1 MDKGEVGYGVEI
13 MWGWSKY
20 ISRAGVA
27 LALALPCFSS
37 PATADPVQRATPVA
51 GSVIARKTGEE
62 VRFIDVSDWRVVD
75 LHQDLLTGDVLRT
88 NANGQLAI
96 VFSDHTQVRLGRNSS
111 LQVKRMATSGDTILN
126 LQSGTI
132 WARAER
138 GGQGLTVETPAAAA
152 AIRGTDWTM
161 TVKGDQTSMIVL
173 EGRVALSNP
182 QGSVE
187 VNQGEGAVA
196 TIGQAPHK
204 LIDVNP
210 DDREQMLFYLD
221 LRDGFGLM
229 PTSPLRADRMA
240 TERRRLLALPPER
253 RTTEDWLELAEVQ
266 SAFDGRQTAAATL
279 QNIRGRKL
287 TVAQQ
292 ARVDLLDATIAGS
305 EKRYGDAAK
314 LFQKALPHLDPT
326 RRNMAQYGGYFARS
340 LADPAHA
347 EHPPANTAGPYGAIM
362 QAYTAGFLENP
373 RAALEIIRKAEQRYP
388 DDPTLPAI
396 RAQLAQL
403 IDDREQM
410 KEAIERSLA
419 LDPDHPMAL
428 SARASY
434 RAVYESDINGALAD
448 LNRAIE
454 LAPGAS
460 GTLNSLGLLQGSRD
474 ANDEAEKA
482 FKKAI
487 ELDPQDPVPHAN
499 LAILYLDQARMK
511 EAKRE
516 IDTAIAL
523 DPSFDI
529 ALLARG
535 RYYLQSGEKD
545 KALEDLLA
553 ASTANPA
560 HSQSQLMLA
569 AAHYEKGDRIPSE
582 QALDNANRIDDD
594 DPVISAFRTAVDID
608 DYDADSAIRN
618 AQDFLRRSRARG
630 GDYSGLGANASAG
643 STLNDAFR
651 LQGLDAWGRY
661 YGDAVFDPFEGSG
674 YIDQSIKGSIFPF
687 VNATSFSDDN
697 VIQNRGNAS
706 SYSSFIQGLLLSPH
720 MLSGRSRSAS
730 LFDVP
735 FIEGSL
741 GGGINSV
748 DGHTRRIG
756 EAEIQGYSNA
766 TIPIS
771 FFGNLTWE
779 ELALDGNYRDFG
791 GYATDNKLLG
801 GNGYITATVTPD
813 DRVVAYFNH
822 AKNDGTLNAL
832 STDPTLSTILNV
844 NVFDPILTPFFG
856 IPPAPDELPLYR
868 TQTNSSELTNAG
880 VGWSHTFAYE
890 NILNG
895 ALLYQET
902 KSKTSFDLSYD
913 WSDVPFFSVPGSGD
927 IRPFGQTSRETEAQ
941 AYIAA
946 LSHSI
951 GDGPL
956 TWRYGVEGGWI
967 DSSAKTY
974 FHLEDIIPGF
984 IDGVTDGPTETDA
997 RTNIG
1002 RAYIDLLHEITP
1014 DLKGEYALFATRM
1027 SGDGVDVSRFEP
1039 RFGLAWS
1046 PVQNHWLRAAFMRQS
1061 VDTGVPTLA
1070 PIGILGLQPN
1080 QFSVGTEGY
1089 TDTVALQWDAE
1100 WTDRLFTSVEY
1111 QHQELHDF
1119 SIDLPLIALPA
1130 IDSLPLSRGS
1140 IDRAAVTGN
1149 VALGYGF
1156 GLSATYAY
1164 MDSENKDPLEP
1175 NYGGSLPYIPKNSGQ
1190 IALTWVNEAKVK
1202 ATVAANYIGER
1213 DGDDLGT
1220 KLDDYWS
1227 LDAHL
1232 IWEPFDKRI
1241 ALEAAA
1247 YNLLD
1252 EEFEITPGVPGWGR
1266 AFKGTLKVRF

>member
-1 MDKGEVGYGVEI
+1 MRGYSSNICRVG
-13 MWGWSKY
+13 M
-20 ISRAGVA
+20 A
-27 LALALPCFSS
+27 LAFAVPGFGLP
-37 PATADPVQRATPVA
+37 AMADPVPRATPVA
-51 GSVIARKTGEE
+51 GSVIARKIGEE

-75 LHQDLLTGDVLRT
+75 INQDLLTGDVLRT

-111 LQVKRMATSGDTILN
+111 LQVKKMAAGGDTVLN

-161 TVKGDQTSMIVL
+161 TVEGAKTSMIVL

-187 VNQGEGAVA
+187 VNEGEGAVA
-196 TIGQAPHK
+196 TIGQAPTK
-204 LIDVNP
+204 IISVNP

-221 LRDGFGLM
+221 LRDGFDLM

-266 SAFDGRQTAAATL
+266 SAFDGRHAAAATL
-279 QNIRGRKL
+279 KNIRDRKL
-287 TVAQQ
+287 TTAQQ
-292 ARVDLLDATIAGS
+292 ARVDLIDATIAGS

-347 EHPPANTAGPYGAIM
+347 EQPPANTTGPYGAIM
-362 QAYTAGFLENP
+362 EAYTTGFLKNP
-373 RAALEIIRKAEQRYP
+373 RAALDIIKKAEQRYP
-388 DDPTLPAI
+388 DDPTLPAV
-396 RAQLAQL
+396 RAQLAEL
-403 IDDREQM
+403 TDDREQM
-410 KEAIERSLA
+410 KEAIERSLS

-428 SARASY
+428 SARAGY
-434 RAVYESDINGALAD
+434 KATYESDINGALAD
-448 LNRAIE
+448 LNRAIA

-460 GTLNSLGLLQGSRD
+460 GTLNSLGLLQSSRD
-474 ANDEAEKA
+474 ANGEAEKA

-487 ELDPQDPVPHAN
+487 ELDPQDPLLHAN

-523 DPSFDI
+523 DPSFDH

-535 RYYLQSGEKD
+535 RYYLQTGERD
-545 KALEDLLA
+545 KALADLLA

-560 HSQSQLMLA
+560 HSQSQFMLA
-569 AAHYEKGDRIPSE
+569 AAHYEKGDRLPSE
-582 QALDNANRIDDD
+582 QALDNANRLDDD
-594 DPVISAFRTAVDID
+594 DPVISSFRTAIDID
-608 DYDADSAIRN
+608 DYDSDGAIRN
-618 AQDFLRRSRARG
+618 AQEFLRRSRARG

-661 YGDAVFDPFEGSG
+661 YGDAVFDPFNGTG

-697 VIQNRGNAS
+697 IIQNRGNAS

-720 MLSGRSRSAS
+720 MLSGRSRSVT

-756 EAEIQGYSNA
+756 EAEIQGYSNE
-766 TIPIS
+766 TIPLS
-771 FFGNLTWE
+771 FYGNLTWE
-779 ELALDGNYRDFG
+779 ELALDGDYRDFG
-791 GYATDNKLLG
+791 GFETENKIVG
-801 GNGYITATVTPD
+801 GNGYLTATVTPD
-813 DRVVAYFNH
+813 DRVVAYVNH

-832 STDPTLSTILNV
+832 SAGSALTDFLNLLGAGVPTEISSQYSYRRNV
-844 NVFDPILTPFFG
+844 
-856 IPPAPDELPLYR
+856 
-868 TQTNSSELTNAG
+868 SETTNAG
-880 VGWSHTFAYE
+880 LGWSHTFSYE

-895 ALLYQET
+895 ALLYSESKSRTSTSLQVDDAPVLGLRDPDIIPFLDGTEELS
-902 KSKTSFDLSYD
+902 SKT
-913 WSDVPFFSVPGSGD
+913 
-927 IRPFGQTSRETEAQ
+927 
-941 AYIAA
+941 YIGA

-951 GDGPL
+951 GSGPL
-956 TWRYGVEGGWI
+956 TWRYGIEGGWI
-967 DSSAKTY
+967 DASTTTFSRLHELFPRFPVLPET
-974 FHLEDIIPGF
+974 
-984 IDGVTDGPTETDA
+984 TSGPDTFGN
-997 RTNIG
+997 RVNIG
-1002 RAYIDLLHEITP
+1002 RAYIDVLHEITP
-1014 DLKGEYALFATRM
+1014 NLKGEYALFGTRM
-1027 SGDGVDVSRFEP
+1027 EGDGVDVSRFEP

-1061 VDTGVPTLA
+1061 LDTGVPTLA
-1070 PIGILGLQPN
+1070 PIGILGLQAN
-1080 QFSVGTEGY
+1080 QYSVGVDGY
-1089 TDTVALQWDAE
+1089 TDTAALQWDAE
-1100 WTDRLFTSVEY
+1100 WTDRFFTSVEY

-1119 SIDLPLIALPA
+1119 SIDFPLISLPA
-1130 IDSLPLSRGS
+1130 ADSLPLSRGS
-1140 IDRAAVTGN
+1140 IDRAAVTAN

-1164 MDSENKDPLEP
+1164 MESENKDPLEP
-1175 NYGGSLPYIPKNSGQ
+1175 NYGGSLPFIPKNSGQ

-1232 IWEPFDKRI
+1232 VWEPFDNRI
-1241 ALEAAA
+1241 ELEAAA

-1252 EEFEITPGVPGWGR
+1252 EDFEITPGVPGWGR

>member
-1 MDKGEVGYGVEI
+1 MRGYFSNICRV
-13 MWGWSKY
+13 
-20 ISRAGVA
+20 GVA
-27 LALALPCFSS
+27 LALVVPGFSP
-37 PATADPVQRATPVA
+37 PAAADPVQRATPVA

-62 VRFIDVSDWRVVD
+62 VRFIDVSNWRVVD
-75 LHQDLLTGDVLRT
+75 INQDLLTGDVLRT

-111 LQVKRMATSGDTILN
+111 LQVKKMAASGDTTLE

-161 TVKGDQTSMIVL
+161 TVEGNKTSMIVL

-187 VNQGEGAVA
+187 VNEGEGAVA
-196 TIGQAPHK
+196 TIGQAPSK
-204 LIDVNP
+204 IISVNP

-221 LRDGFGLM
+221 LRDGFDLM

-240 TERRRLLALPPER
+240 TERRRLVGLPPER

-266 SAFDGRQTAAATL
+266 SAFDGRQAAAATL

-287 TVAQQ
+287 TTAQQ
-292 ARVDLLDATIAGS
+292 ARVDLIDATIAGS

-314 LFQKALPHLDPT
+314 LFQKALPHLDAT

-347 EHPPANTAGPYGAIM
+347 EQPPANTAGPYGAIM
-362 QAYTAGFLENP
+362 EAYTTGFLKNP
-373 RAALEIIRKAEQRYP
+373 RAALEIIKKAEQRYP
-388 DDPTLPAI
+388 DDPTLPAV

-403 IDDREQM
+403 TDDREQM
-410 KEAIERSLA
+410 KEAIERSLS

-428 SARASY
+428 SARAGY
-434 RAVYESDINGALAD
+434 KAIYESDIDGALAD
-448 LNRAIE
+448 LNRAIA

-460 GTLNSLGLLQGSRD
+460 GTLNSLGLLQSSRD
-474 ANDEAEKA
+474 ADGEAEQA

-487 ELDPQDPVPHAN
+487 ELDPQDPLLRAN
-499 LAILYLDQARMK
+499 LSILYLDQGRMK
-511 EAKRE
+511 EAKHE

-535 RYYLQSGEKD
+535 RYYLQTGERD
-545 KALEDLLA
+545 KALQDLLA

-569 AAHYEKGDRIPSE
+569 AAHYEKGDRIPSQ
-582 QALDNANRIDDD
+582 QALDNADRLDKN

-608 DYDADSAIRN
+608 DYDADGAIRN
-618 AQDFLRRSRARG
+618 AQEFLRRSRARG

-661 YGDAVFDPFEGSG
+661 YGDAVFDPFNGTG

-697 VIQNRGNAS
+697 IIQNRGNAS

-720 MLSGRSRSAS
+720 MLSGRSRSAT

-756 EAEIQGYSNA
+756 EADIQGYSNE

-771 FFGNLTWE
+771 FYGNLTWE
-779 ELALDGNYRDFG
+779 ELALDRDYQDFG
-791 GYATDNKLLG
+791 GVQTDNKLLSA
-801 GNGYITATVTPD
+801 NGYLTATVTPD
-813 DRVVAYFNH
+813 DRVVAFVNH
-822 AKNDGTLNAL
+822 GKNDGTLNAL
-832 STDPTLSTILNV
+832 SSNTGFMELLFRV
-844 NVFDPILTPFFG
+844 PIP
-856 IPPAPDELPLYR
+856 LPLYTTEETLR
-868 TQTNSSELTNAG
+868 ESTYAG
-880 VGWSHTFAYE
+880 IGWSHTFAYE
-890 NILNG
+890 NVLNG
-895 ALLYQET
+895 ALLYSGSKSNTSSVLDVDLDPVFIGRGIPFIIPFTNVTQET
-902 KSKTSFDLSYD
+902 ES
-913 WSDVPFFSVPGSGD
+913 
-927 IRPFGQTSRETEAQ
+927 QT
-941 AYIAA
+941 YIGA

-951 GDGPL
+951 GAGPL
-956 TWRYGVEGGWI
+956 TFRYGIEGGWLDASSTVDTTLLGLTAPTDRTENTI
-967 DSSAKTY
+967 D
-974 FHLEDIIPGF
+974 
-984 IDGVTDGPTETDA
+984 
-997 RTNIG
+997 IG
-1002 RAYIDLLHEITP
+1002 RGYIDVLHEITP
-1014 DLKGEYALFATRM
+1014 DLKGEYALFATRLE
-1027 SGDGVDVSRFEP
+1027 GDGIDISRLEP
-1039 RFGLAWS
+1039 RFGLAWA

-1061 VDTGVPTLA
+1061 FDIGIPTLA
-1070 PIGILGLQPN
+1070 PIGVLGLQAN
-1080 QFSVGTEGY
+1080 QFSANPRGY

-1100 WTDRLFTSVEY
+1100 WADRFFTSVEY

-1119 SIDLPLIALPA
+1119 SIDFPMI
-1130 IDSLPLSRGS
+1130 SLPSDTSLPISRGS
-1140 IDRAAVTGN
+1140 IDRAAVTAN
-1149 VALGYGF
+1149 VVLGHGF

-1164 MDSENKDPLEP
+1164 MDSENRDPLEP
-1175 NYGGSLPYIPKNSGQ
+1175 IYGGPLPFIPQNSGQ

-1213 DGDDLGT
+1213 DGDRFGT

-1232 IWEPFDKRI
+1232 VWEPFDKRLE
-1241 ALEAAA
+1241 LEAAA

-1252 EEFEITPGVPGWGR
+1252 EDFEITPGVPGWGR

>member
-1 MDKGEVGYGVEI
+1 MSGLRSVLCA
-13 MWGWSKY
+13 ST
-20 ISRAGVA
+20 S
-27 LALALPCFSS
+27 LALMSTLLSF
-37 PATADPVQRATPVA
+37 PVAAEPIQRSTPVA

-62 VRFIDVSDWRVVD
+62 VRFVDVTNWRVVD
-75 LHQDLLTGDVLRT
+75 LNQDLLDGDVLRT
-88 NANGQLAI
+88 NATGQLAI
-96 VFSDHTQVRLGRNSS
+96 LFSDHTQIRLGRNSA
-111 LQVKRMATSGDTILN
+111 LQVKKMSATGDTILN

-132 WARAER
+132 WARAQR

-161 TVKGDQTSMIVL
+161 TVEGARTSMIVL
-173 EGRVALSNP
+173 EGRVSLTNP
-182 QGSVE
+182 QGSVD
-187 VNQGEGAVA
+187 VNEGEGAVA

-204 LIDVNP
+204 LISVNP

-240 TERRRLLALPPER
+240 TERRRLLALPPGR

-266 SAFDGRQTAAATL
+266 SAFDGRQAAAATL

-287 TVAQQ
+287 SVAQQ

-305 EKRYGDAAK
+305 EKRYDDAAK
-314 LFQKALPHLDPT
+314 LFARALPHLDPT

-340 LADPAHA
+340 LADPSHF
-347 EHPPANTAGPYGAIM
+347 EPPPANTTGPYGAIM
-362 QAYTAGFLENP
+362 QAYTTGFLENP
-373 RAALEIIRKAEQRYP
+373 RAAIEIIRKAEQRYP

-403 IDDREQM
+403 IDDRAQM
-410 KEAIERSLA
+410 KEAADRSLS

-428 SARASY
+428 AARAGY
-434 RAVYESDINGALAD
+434 RAAYESDINGALAD

-460 GTLNSLGLLQGSRD
+460 GTLNSLGLLQSSRD
-474 ANDEAEKA
+474 ANGEAEEA

-487 ELDPQDPVPHAN
+487 ELDPQDPLLHAN

-535 RYYLQSGEKD
+535 RYYLQTGERD

-553 ASTANPA
+553 ASTANPG

-569 AAHYEKGDRIPSE
+569 AAHYEKGDRLPSE
-582 QALDNANRIDDD
+582 QALDNANRLDDN

-608 DYDADSAIRN
+608 DYNADGAIAN
-618 AQDFLRRSRARG
+618 AQEFLRRSRARG
-630 GDYSGLGANASAG
+630 GDFSGLGANASAG
-643 STLNDAFR
+643 STLNNAFR

-661 YGDAVFDPFEGSG
+661 YGDAVFDPFKGSS

-697 VIQNRGNAS
+697 IIQNRGNAS

-720 MLSGRSRSAS
+720 VLSGRSRAAT

-735 FIEGSL
+735 FIEGSV

-748 DGHTRRIG
+748 DGHTRRTG
-756 EAEIQGYSNA
+756 EADIQGYSNS

-771 FFGNLTWE
+771 FYGNLTWE
-779 ELALDGNYRDFG
+779 ELALDGTYSSFG
-791 GYATDNKLLG
+791 GYATENKLLG

-813 DRVVAYFNH
+813 DRVVAYVNH

-832 STDPTLSTILNV
+832 SQGTALTDFLNLFGAGLPDIVTSQYSTRLVDAEI
-844 NVFDPILTPFFG
+844 
-856 IPPAPDELPLYR
+856 
-868 TQTNSSELTNAG
+868 TNAG
-880 VGWSHTFAYE
+880 IGWSHTFGYE

-895 ALLYQET
+895 AILYSET
-902 KSKTSFDLSYD
+902 KSKTENFLSVD
-913 WSDVPFFSVPGSGD
+913 DAPLFGLPDPDVIPFLDGTEE
-927 IRPFGQTSRETEAQ
+927 TSSKT
-941 AYIAA
+941 YIGA

-951 GDGPL
+951 GNGPL
-956 TWRYGVEGGWI
+956 TWRYGIEGGWI
-967 DSSAKTY
+967 DGSTTTSSRLHELFPRFPVLPAT
-974 FHLEDIIPGF
+974 
-984 IDGVTDGPTETDA
+984 TDGPNTVSNTV
-997 RTNIG
+997 NIG
-1002 RAYIDLLHEITP
+1002 RAYIDVLHDITP
-1014 DLKGEYALFATRM
+1014 DLKGEYALFGTRM
-1027 SGDGVDVSRFEP
+1027 EGDGVDISRLEP
-1039 RFGLAWS
+1039 RFGLAWA

-1061 VDTGVPTLA
+1061 LDLGVPTLA
-1070 PIGILGLQPN
+1070 PIGILGLQAN
-1080 QFSVGTEGY
+1080 QFSVSAEGY
-1089 TDTVALQWDAE
+1089 ADTAAFQWDAE
-1100 WTDRLFTSVEY
+1100 WTDKFFTSVEY

-1119 SIDLPLIALPA
+1119 SIDLPLIALPV
-1130 IDSLPLSRGS
+1130 IENLPLSRGS
-1140 IDRAAVTGN
+1140 IDRAAVTAN
-1149 VALGYGF
+1149 IALGAGF

-1164 MDSENKDPLEP
+1164 MDSENKDPGTL
-1175 NYGGSLPYIPKNSGQ
+1175 NFGGNLPYIPQNSGQ

-1252 EEFEITPGVPGWGR
+1252 DDFEVTPGVPGWGR
-1266 AFKGTLKVRF
+1266 AFKGSLKIRF

>member
-1 MDKGEVGYGVEI
+1 MRGYSSNICRVG
-13 MWGWSKY
+13 M
-20 ISRAGVA
+20 A
-27 LALALPCFSS
+27 LAFAVPGFGP
-37 PATADPVQRATPVA
+37 PAAADPLPRATPVA

-111 LQVKRMATSGDTILN
+111 LLVKKMAASGDTVLN

-161 TVKGDQTSMIVL
+161 TVEGAKTSMIVL

-187 VNQGEGAVA
+187 VSEGEGAVA
-196 TIGQAPHK
+196 TIGQAPTK
-204 LIDVNP
+204 IISVNP

-221 LRDGFGLM
+221 LRDGFDLM

-240 TERRRLLALPPER
+240 AERRRLLALPPER

-266 SAFDGRQTAAATL
+266 SAFDGRQAAAAAL
-279 QNIRGRKL
+279 QKIRGRKL

-292 ARVDLLDATIAGS
+292 ARVDLIDATIAGS
-305 EKRYGDAAK
+305 EKRYSDAAR

-326 RRNMAQYGGYFARS
+326 RRTMAQFGGYFARS
-340 LADPAHA
+340 LANPAHA
-347 EHPPANTAGPYGAIM
+347 EQPPANTTGPYGAIM
-362 QAYTAGFLENP
+362 EAYTIGFLKNP
-373 RAALEIIRKAEQRYP
+373 RAAIEIIKKAEQRYP
-388 DDPTLPAI
+388 DDPTLPAV
-396 RAQLAQL
+396 RAQLAEL
-403 IDDREQM
+403 TDDREQM
-410 KEAIERSLA
+410 KEAIQRSLS

-428 SARASY
+428 SARAGY
-434 RAVYESDINGALAD
+434 RASYESDINGALAD

-460 GTLNSLGLLQGSRD
+460 STLNSLGLLQSSRD
-474 ANDEAEKA
+474 ANGEAEKA

-487 ELDPQDPVPHAN
+487 ELDPQDPLLHAN
-499 LAILYLDQARMK
+499 LAILYLDQGRMK

-523 DPSFDI
+523 DPSFDL

-535 RYYLQSGEKD
+535 RYYLQTGERE
-545 KALEDLLA
+545 KALQDLLA
-553 ASTANPA
+553 ASTANPG

-569 AAHYEKGDRIPSE
+569 AAHYEKGDRIPSQ
-582 QALDNANRIDDD
+582 QALDNADRLDDN
-594 DPVISAFRTAVDID
+594 DPSISAFRTAVDID
-608 DYDADSAIRN
+608 DYDADGAIRN
-618 AQDFLRRSRARG
+618 AQEYLRRSRARG
-630 GDYSGLGANASAG
+630 GDYSSLGANASAG
-643 STLNDAFR
+643 STLNNAFR

-661 YGDAVFDPFEGSG
+661 YGDAVFDPFEGTG

-697 VIQNRGNAS
+697 IIQNRGNAS

-720 MLSGRSRSAS
+720 MLSGRSRSAT

-771 FFGNLTWE
+771 FYGNLTWE
-779 ELALDGNYRDFG
+779 ELALDGDYRDFG
-791 GYATDNKLLG
+791 GFALDKKLLA
-801 GNGYITATVTPD
+801 GNAYLTATLTPD
-813 DRVVAYFNH
+813 DRIVSFINHGKAY
-822 AKNDGTLNAL
+822 GPLNAL
-832 STDPTLSTILNV
+832 TTSTALTDRLNEEFFLPVFGGLIVIPTL
-844 NVFDPILTPFFG
+844 D
-856 IPPAPDELPLYR
+856 LPLYQNR
-868 TQTNSSELTNAG
+868 YDEGESTIG
-880 VGWSHTFAYE
+880 GIGWSHTFGYR
-890 NILNG
+890 NVLNT
-895 ALLYQET
+895 ALLYSEGKAKSVFDQTFDASELTGVPPPDLVPFMET
-902 KSKTSFDLSYD
+902 SLESASKT
-913 WSDVPFFSVPGSGD
+913 
-927 IRPFGQTSRETEAQ
+927 
-941 AYIAA
+941 YIAA
-946 LSHSI
+946 ISHSI
-951 GDGPL
+951 GDDTL
-956 TWRYGVEGGWI
+956 TWRYGIEGGWTDTSDNTTI
-967 DSSAKTY
+967 
-974 FHLEDIIPGF
+974 HLDTLVPGF
-984 IDGVTDGPTETDA
+984 VDERTFGPDDESS
-997 RTNIG
+997 RVNIG

-1014 DLKGEYALFATRM
+1014 DLKGEYALFATRLE
-1027 SGDGVDVSRFEP
+1027 GDGTDVSRLEP
-1039 RFGLAWS
+1039 RFGIAWQ
-1046 PVQNHWLRAAFMRQS
+1046 PVQNQWLRAAFMRQGLDTS
-1061 VDTGVPTLA
+1061 VPSLA
-1070 PIGILGLQPN
+1070 PVGILGLQAN
-1080 QFSVGTEGY
+1080 QFSVGAEGY
-1089 TDTVALQWDAE
+1089 ADTVALQWDAE
-1100 WTDRLFTSVEY
+1100 WTDRFFTSVEY
-1111 QHQELHDF
+1111 QHQELHNF
-1119 SIDLPLIALPA
+1119 SIGLPVTGLALV
-1130 IDSLPLSRGS
+1130 DSQTYGRGT
-1140 IDRAAVTGN
+1140 IDRAAVTAN
-1149 VALGYGF
+1149 FALGAGF

-1164 MDSENKDPLEP
+1164 MDSENEDPTTF
-1175 NYGGSLPYIPKNSGQ
+1175 NYHGDLPFIPQNSGQ

-1213 DGDDLGT
+1213 TGDLVGT

-1252 EEFEITPGVPGWGR
+1252 EDFEVLPGTPGWGR

>member
-1 MDKGEVGYGVEI
+1 M
-13 MWGWSKY
+13 STLL
-20 ISRAGVA
+20 SFPVA
-27 LALALPCFSS
+27 AEPL
-37 PATADPVQRATPVA
+37 QRATPVA

-62 VRFIDVSDWRVVD
+62 VRFVDVSNWRVVD
-75 LHQDLLTGDVLRT
+75 LNQDLLDGDVLRT
-88 NANGQLAI
+88 NATGQLAI
-96 VFSDHTQVRLGRNSS
+96 LFSDHTQIRLGRNSA
-111 LQVKRMATSGDTILN
+111 LQVKKMSQTGDTILN

-132 WARAER
+132 WARAQR

-161 TVKGDQTSMIVL
+161 TVEGAKTSMIVL
-173 EGRVALSNP
+173 EGRVSLSNP
-182 QGSVE
+182 QGSVD
-187 VNQGEGAVA
+187 VNEGEGAVA

-204 LIDVNP
+204 LISVNP

-240 TERRRLLALPPER
+240 TERRRLLALPPAR
-253 RTTEDWLELAEVQ
+253 RTIEDWLELAEVQ
-266 SAFDGRQTAAATL
+266 SAFDGRQAAAATL
-279 QNIRGRKL
+279 RNIHGRKL

-305 EKRYGDAAK
+305 EKRYGDAAR

-340 LADPAHA
+340 LADPTHA
-347 EHPPANTAGPYGAIM
+347 EPPPANTAGPYGAIM

-373 RAALEIIRKAEQRYP
+373 RAALEIIKKAEQRYP
-388 DDPTLPAI
+388 DDPTLPAV

-403 IDDREQM
+403 IDDRKQM
-410 KEAIERSLA
+410 KEAFERSLA

-428 SARASY
+428 AARAGY
-434 RAVYESDINGALAD
+434 KAAYESDINGALAD

-460 GTLNSLGLLQGSRD
+460 GTLNSLGLLQSSRD
-474 ANDEAEKA
+474 ANGEAEEA

-487 ELDPQDPVPHAN
+487 ELDPQDPLLHAN
-499 LAILYLDQARMK
+499 LSILYLDQGRMK

-535 RYYLQSGEKD
+535 RYYLQTGERD

-569 AAHYEKGDRIPSE
+569 AAHYEKGDRPPSE

-594 DPVISAFRTAVDID
+594 DPAISAFRTAVDID
-608 DYDADSAIRN
+608 DYNADGAIAN
-618 AQDFLRRSRARG
+618 AQEFLRRSRARG
-630 GDYSGLGANASAG
+630 GDFSGLGANQSAG
-643 STLNDAFR
+643 STLNNAFR

-661 YGDAVFDPFEGSG
+661 YGDAVFDPFKGSG

-697 VIQNRGNAS
+697 IILNRTNAS

-720 MLSGRSRSAS
+720 MLSGRSRAAT

-735 FIEGSL
+735 FIEGSV
-741 GGGINSV
+741 GGGVNSV
-748 DGHTRRIG
+748 DGHTRRTG
-756 EAEIQGYSNA
+756 EADIQGYSNA

-771 FFGNLTWE
+771 FYGNLTWE
-779 ELALDGNYRDFG
+779 ELALDGTYSSFG

-801 GNGYITATVTPD
+801 GNGYVTATVTPD
-813 DRVVAYFNH
+813 DRVVAYVNH

-832 STDPTLSTILNV
+832 SQGTALTDFLN
-844 NVFDPILTPFFG
+844 LFG
-856 IPPAPDELPLYR
+856 AGLPAIVTSQYSDRLIDAEI
-868 TQTNSSELTNAG
+868 TNAG
-880 VGWSHTFAYE
+880 IGWSHTFSYE
-890 NILNG
+890 NVVNG
-895 ALLYQET
+895 AFLYSET
-902 KSKTSFDLSYD
+902 KSKTDNFLRVDDAPLFGLPD
-913 WSDVPFFSVPGSGD
+913 PEIIPFLDG
-927 IRPFGQTSRETEAQ
+927 TEESSSKT
-941 AYIAA
+941 YIGA

-951 GDGPL
+951 GNGPL
-956 TWRYGVEGGWI
+956 TWRYGIEGGWI
-967 DSSAKTY
+967 DGSTTTSSRLHEL
-974 FHLEDIIPGF
+974 FPGVPVF
-984 IDGVTDGPTETDA
+984 PETTDGPNTVSNTV
-997 RTNIG
+997 NIG
-1002 RAYIDLLHEITP
+1002 RAYIDVLHDITP
-1014 DLKGEYALFATRM
+1014 DLKGEYALFGTRM
-1027 SGDGVDVSRFEP
+1027 EGAGVDISRLEP
-1039 RFGLAWS
+1039 RFGLAWAPS
-1046 PVQNHWLRAAFMRQS
+1046 QNQWLRAAFMRQS
-1061 VDTGVPTLA
+1061 LDLGVPTLA
-1070 PIGILGLQPN
+1070 PIGILGLQAN
-1080 QFSVGTEGY
+1080 QFSVSAEGY
-1089 TDTVALQWDAE
+1089 ADTAAFQWDAE
-1100 WTDRLFTSVEY
+1100 WTDKFFTSVEY

-1130 IDSLPLSRGS
+1130 VESLPLSRGS
-1140 IDRAAVTGN
+1140 VDRAAVTAN
-1149 VALGYGF
+1149 VALGAGF

-1164 MDSENKDPLEP
+1164 MDSENKDPGTL
-1175 NYGGSLPYIPKNSGQ
+1175 NYGGNLPYIPTNSGQ

-1252 EEFEITPGVPGWGR
+1252 EDFEITPGVPGWGR
-1266 AFKGTLKVRF
+1266 AFKGTLKIRF